1 MELAKNRASGKI
13 FVVLDN
19 TGVNDFLAITPGGAV
34 KRLERRLFVVLG
46 DQDHESLD
54 AEHLITEKQLHR
66 YEDYFGE
73 TVKS

>member
-19 TGVNDFLAITPGGAV
+19 TGANDFLVITPDGAV
-34 KRLERRLFVVLG
+34 KCLERRLFVVLG
-46 DQDHESLD
+46 DQDHEILD
-54 AEHLITEKQLHR
+54 AERRISEKQLHR

-73 TVKS
+73 IVKS